1 MEVLSRNNDK
11 YQNLHYTHYIHFL
24 LKKYL
29 LNIYYFFV
37 KEIYLFIKKI
47 SKTLKFFKKEI
58 E

>member
-1 MEVLSRNNDK
+1 MICLMEVLSRNNDK

-37 KEIYLFIKKI
+37 KELYIYL
-47 SKTLKFFKKEI
+47 LKRYQRL
-58 E
+58 